1 MDDISI
7 IELEYLRTSI
17 ETEDKVFELV
27 SQDQELFETDFGTM
41 LFIVIKYLV
50 DQSITITS
58 GSIAIEIERRGLKEK
73 YFNQFLEFIKTFPR
87 RDHENLL
94 SILMER
100 KALND
105 RLKLCLD
112 TVQLIKNNKIN
123 SDDIDNKFSEMI
135 QGTPEKLTGIT
146 IKEISEMSLDD
157 IFSKTSYIKT
167 NIEKL
172 DEIIRGFF
180 NTQLIVIAARPG
192 KGKSSLA
199 LQIAENLKDNAL
211 YFSLEMNRREL
222 YARILSR
229 YSEVESWKIMAKKL
243 NDDEMKRIMG
253 VHAKISPETKIKVF
267 DKISDVNLII
277 NEIKKSARK
286 GKLKSVFID
295 YLQLI
300 KGAKGENQ
308 NLKIGYITGKLK
320 NLSMELEIPIILLS
334 QLSRGNEKES
344 REPQLSDL
352 RESGNIEQDADVVI
366 FIHEGEF
373 IIAKNRNGKTGKFSI
388 DFEKQFFRFES
399 KYTTIKNEDISYD
412 NKMEYIHN

>member
-1 MDDISI
+1 MNNISI

-27 SQDQELFETDFGTM
+27 SQDQELFETDFGTI
-41 LFIVIKYLV
+41 LFIIIKDLV
-50 DQSITITS
+50 NQSITITS
-58 GSIAIEIERRGLKEK
+58 GTISVELERRGLKEK
-73 YFNQFLEFIKTFPR
+73 YLNAFIEFFKIFPR
-87 RDHENLL
+87 RDNENLL
-94 SILMER
+94 SILIER

-105 RLKLCLD
+105 RLKLCID
-112 TVQLIKNNKIN
+112 TMQLIQNKKTT
-123 SDDIDNKFSEMI
+123 SDNIDNKFSEMI

-146 IKEISEMSLDD
+146 IKEISAMSLDD
-157 IFSKTSYIKT
+157 IFSKSSYIKT

-172 DEIIRGFF
+172 DEIIRGLF
-180 NTQLIVIAARPG
+180 NTQLIIIAARPG

-199 LQIAENLKDNAL
+199 LQIAENIKDNVL
-211 YFSLEMNRREL
+211 YFSLEMNRREM

-243 NDDEMKRIMG
+243 NDDEMKRVMG
-253 VHAKISPETKIKVF
+253 AHSKISPGIKIKLF
-267 DKISDVNLII
+267 DKISDINLII
-277 NEIKKSARK
+277 NEIKRSARK
-286 GKLKSVFID
+286 GKLKASFID
-295 YLQLI
+295 YLQLM
-300 KGAKGENQ
+300 KGSKGENQ
-308 NLKIGYITGKLK
+308 NLRIGNITGQLK
-320 NLSMELEIPIILLS
+320 NLAMELETPIVLLS

-366 FIHEGEF
+366 FIHDGEF

-399 KYTTIKNEDISYD
+399 KYNKIENEDYSYQSR
-412 NKMEYIHN
+412 MEYIHN